1 MFGLRLDRI
10 GEDELDEMN
19 WMDEWMDGVELQ
31 TFCGRSQYSNG
42 DDVDESKDNKGGD
55 KE

>member
-19 WMDEWMDGVELQ
+19 WMDEWMNGWMESSYK
-31 TFCGRSQYSNG
+31 RSAAEVCNG
-42 DDVDESKDNKGGD
+42 DDVDESKDNKGDG
-55 KE
+55 